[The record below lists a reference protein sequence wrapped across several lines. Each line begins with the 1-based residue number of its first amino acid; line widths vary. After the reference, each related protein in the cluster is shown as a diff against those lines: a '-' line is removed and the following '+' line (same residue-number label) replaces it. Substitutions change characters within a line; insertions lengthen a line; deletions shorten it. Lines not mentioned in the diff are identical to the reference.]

1 MDITHTI
8 LVFWS
13 LHIHTHSHTH
23 SPFSCSFFSLQVDS
37 YEGEVGVLE
46 LSLSKLKSHE
56 WGAGHSHHA
65 LLEALGMERGQQ
77 NLGMEER
84 TSLIQ
89 EILQQQR
96 TQLEQLREVQMEQV
110 VLKELLL
117 QDNDNHHHHTSQS
130 QWQDL
135 EAILELSQEQKSSL
149 SAALQGLEDDV
160 AAMETLHTALSVSLE
175 NPNLETL
182 TSSFMNIF
190 HANQISKF
198 LLWTDANA
206 EAIDQLDYCHAGPP
220 QSHPMFSFGM
230 DDYGASQLNLNTMDE
245 E

>member
-1 MDITHTI
+1 M
-8 LVFWS
+8 
-13 LHIHTHSHTH
+13 
-23 SPFSCSFFSLQVDS
+23 DS

-110 VLKELLL
+110 VLKELL
-117 QDNDNHHHHTSQS
+117 QDDNHHHTS

-135 EAILELSQEQKSSL
+135 EALLDLTLEQKASL

-182 TSSFMNIF
+182 TQSFMSIF

-220 QSHPMFSFGM
+220 QSYPMFSFGM

>member
-65 LLEALGMERGQQ
+65 LL
-77 NLGMEER
+77 ER